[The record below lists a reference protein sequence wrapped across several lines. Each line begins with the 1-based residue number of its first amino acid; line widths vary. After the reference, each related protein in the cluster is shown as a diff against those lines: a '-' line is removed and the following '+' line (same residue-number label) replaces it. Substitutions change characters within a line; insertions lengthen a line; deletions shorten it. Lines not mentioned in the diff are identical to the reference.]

1 MADEAGP
8 SGGGTGTVP
17 QEKLEEASAQF
28 ERGIQCI
35 RTNDL
40 EQAVQLFSEVLQV
53 RTQHHGELAPECA
66 SAYYRYG
73 AALLYQAQ
81 DSGDVFGA
89 GVKEGEEEEEGGA
102 GEDEDDKENGGK
114 GKAPAAAPAEGN
126 EEDEEAEESGDGG
139 GSDLQLAWE
148 NLETAKVI
156 WQREG
161 EGKNVQQLAD
171 VHGLLGDVAMESDDF
186 ATALTELDAALG
198 YLQQFVEEDDR
209 RIAEVQYKRCCA
221 LQFGGEVEKALPA
234 VQAACECLSKR
245 REVLLR
251 KLAAPGE
258 GDDAEKIKA
267 ESEDVAALLED
278 LKEKVLELQDLISQN
293 ADTKNMLKGA
303 FAQLA
308 AAGGGGAAQPAAA
321 ASGAGAAAPAAEAP
335 AVKNLGVVG
344 RGTKRINLQPVQT
357 NVPAPDPGTTAAA
370 GEPAAKKKRSLED
383 LMGGS
388 EGGETTIGFGSSAAP
403 AAPATKAE
411 EPAKEAAKP
420 AEAPAV
426 PAFLQAAN
434 VAAVY
439 GSTPEQK

>member
-1 MADEAGP
+1 
-8 SGGGTGTVP
+8 
-17 QEKLEEASAQF
+17 
-28 ERGIQCI
+28 
-35 RTNDL
+35 
-40 EQAVQLFSEVLQV
+40 
-53 RTQHHGELAPECA
+53 
-66 SAYYRYG
+66 
-73 AALLYQAQ
+73 
-81 DSGDVFGA
+81 
-89 GVKEGEEEEEGGA
+89 
-102 GEDEDDKENGGK
+102 
-114 GKAPAAAPAEGN
+114 
-126 EEDEEAEESGDGG
+126 
-139 GSDLQLAWE
+139 
-148 NLETAKVI
+148 
-156 WQREG
+156 
-161 EGKNVQQLAD
+161 
-171 VHGLLGDVAMESDDF
+171 
-186 ATALTELDAALG
+186 
-198 YLQQFVEEDDR
+198 
-209 RIAEVQYKRCCA
+209 
-221 LQFGGEVEKALPA
+221 
-234 VQAACECLSKR
+234 
-245 REVLLR
+245 
-251 KLAAPGE
+251 
-258 GDDAEKIKA
+258 
-267 ESEDVAALLED
+267 
-278 LKEKVLELQDLISQN
+278 
-293 ADTKNMLKGA
+293 MLKGA